1 MLRYNWLVGLLII
14 AIIQTA
20 QATLMGYPTDA
31 EIASLPQYCYVKLRL
46 KPDDPQWQMW
56 TSRMVAGF
64 GNSHHY
70 CQGLNNINRY
80 YKASSNYDRNYY
92 LGVAAGEI
100 GYMIEHTA
108 ANGSLIPEAYMNRGF
123 AYAKLH
129 KDGEALKDFM
139 KSLELNPRLPQ
150 TYSMIANFYEER
162 KMQNKALEYITEG
175 LKYIP
180 NNKTLQRRYLKL
192 GGKEPFPEPYEQ
204 AKANLPPAEKIN
216 EVTPTPLGEKANPA
230 ENVVEPKLDKSG
242 ASEISMPSKIGAP
255 GNPFCRFCP
264 DPAPST
270 VPVITA
276 PLEKEEPKK

>member
-1 MLRYNWLVGLLII
+1 MLRYIWFVGLLMI
-14 AIIQTA
+14 AVFQIA
-20 QATLMGYPTDA
+20 QATQTGYPSDA
-31 EIASLPQYCYVKLRL
+31 EITSLPQYCYVKLK
-46 KPDDPQWQMW
+46 KPHNDQEFENMYKKMGEIFQHI
-56 TSRMVAGF
+56 
-64 GNSHHY
+64 HHY

-80 YKASSNYDRNYY
+80 HKASNSYDRAYY

-100 GYMIEHTA
+100 GYVITHTLS
-108 ANGSLIPEAYMNRGF
+108 NSSLLPEVYMNRGF

-129 KDGEALKDFM
+129 KDGDALKDFI
-139 KSLELNPRLPQ
+139 KSLELNPRSAQ

-204 AKANLPPAEKIN
+204 VKTNLPPAEKIK
-216 EVTPTPLGEKANPA
+216 EITPIPSEEKANPT
-230 ENVVEPKLDKSG
+230 ENVEPKLDKS
-242 ASEISMPSKIGAP
+242 EPPTIDNLPTKIGAP

-264 DPAPST
+264 DTAPVT
-270 VPVITA
+270 APVITA
-276 PLEKEEPKK
+276 PPQTAEPK